1 MPNANL
7 TKEAKI
13 SKVEITEYTPD
24 EIDQLIRFIYLG
36 SKSPDSWRHFHLCR
50 PSLSSLSSLSL
61 FSHFFTAISLP
72 SSPPFLSTYPNKRY
86 TEVNFQPFEKAHTIL
101 HNCARLWILG
111 DYFNVQALCDEVMD
125 YLTNKVVPRNGR
137 LAEAQGFSL
146 NPQDWLDAGR
156 CIYTEYEKKHKL
168 KDAFLAITLDKIFVR
183 KQAINM
189 PEYMKLCREYNQFGT
204 DAMLKLIKDGTT
216 RLQ

>member
-1 MPNANL
+1 MSPFGDQDQYLLMSGILSDCMVICGDKSWNL
-7 TKEAKI
+7 HKTILCTRSSYFKSVLLNNWPEAKI
-13 SKVEITEYTPD
+13 SKVEITEYTPN

-36 SKSPDSWRHFHLCR
+36 K
-50 PSLSSLSSLSL
+50 
-61 FSHFFTAISLP
+61 
-72 SSPPFLSTYPNKRY
+72 
-86 TEVNFQPFEKAHTIL
+86 VNFQPFEKAHTIL

-189 PEYMKLCREYNQFGT
+189 REYKTLCREYNQFGT